1 MLRQCSHDKC
11 GMRDRQ
17 KIIKM
22 SGVETRMKS
31 RAIISNGMDS
41 GSSSLKDLWNC
52 SNRKKHKIAVY
63 LGMPTLKKVD
73 FRGILGTR
81 FLAKA
86 LEFLKIGKIEGI
98 RK

>member
-1 MLRQCSHDKC
+1 M
-11 GMRDRQ
+11 
-17 KIIKM
+17 
-22 SGVETRMKS
+22 
-31 RAIISNGMDS
+31 
-41 GSSSLKDLWNC
+41 
-52 SNRKKHKIAVY
+52 VY

-73 FRGILGTR
+73 SRGILGTR

>member
-1 MLRQCSHDKC
+1 
-11 GMRDRQ
+11 MR
-17 KIIKM
+17 
-22 SGVETRMKS
+22 
-31 RAIISNGMDS
+31 
-41 GSSSLKDLWNC
+41 NC

-63 LGMPTLKKVD
+63 LDMPTLKKVD

-86 LEFLKIGKIEGI
+86 LEFLKIGKIERI

>member
-1 MLRQCSHDKC
+1 
-11 GMRDRQ
+11 MR
-17 KIIKM
+17 
-22 SGVETRMKS
+22 
-31 RAIISNGMDS
+31 
-41 GSSSLKDLWNC
+41 NC

-73 FRGILGTR
+73 YRGILGTR
-81 FLAKA
+81 FLAKS